1 MFMSTAGFPFLRCM
15 FVDFSS
21 SRRTYM
27 KRITEWGFNKKIRR
41 AEKDAMLRIERRRS
55 AMGKRTNFRVRGQE
69 VSISKLRRAAATVDV
84 DEDDEAGV
92 EDLPNRIETPSCI
105 SYETPAAS
113 TIEEAQPL
121 GEISAVHT
129 PSWTNAPGE
138 QVWRTRSA
146 SRSEHTTAVD
156 RVPTSR
162 NWAQTLFL
170 PFSYER
176 DVIATTMY
184 DTTAEYDHMFSSSDS
199 DSESDATEAGE
210 LMPPPPRPLAPK
222 PFKLRRFLTS
232 TMPSL
237 NYEVRRTTNALKL
250 GSTTPQ
256 NLIAGTPGGN
266 KASESQP
273 QGQVTTPGET
283 TRTSEEVLDHHLT
296 LFQTSVSFDMDDRER
311 NQHFSDVLGILKSQ
325 YDREAAS
332 QSHMNEL
339 FDGGAIATEEQAF
352 DKVEALLA
360 QRHRLHGYEDQRT
373 LDACLAGVIF
383 LLDATRLDA
392 EQQTWVQATVR
403 TRLDRVRS
411 LMNRILSAHLHEE
424 TTVELLGDQEGREV
438 EVARADEDAR
448 RKASRMMSD
457 IVQQAKKSNAV
468 LHVLEL
474 LPRYHRQWAGW
485 HLQENLFEMQGR
497 GQRMLFTM

>member
-1 MFMSTAGFPFLRCM
+1 
-15 FVDFSS
+15 
-21 SRRTYM
+21 M

-55 AMGKRTNFRVRGQE
+55 AIGKRTNFRVRGQE
-69 VSISKLRRAAATVDV
+69 VSISKLRRAAAAAEVD
-84 DEDDEAGV
+84 DDDEAGV
-92 EDLPNRIETPSCI
+92 EDLPAREETPSCI
-105 SYETPAAS
+105 SYNTPAAS
-113 TIEEAQPL
+113 IVEEIQRT
-121 GEISAVHT
+121 GEMSAVHT
-129 PSWTNAPGE
+129 PSWTNVPGE
-138 QVWRTRSA
+138 QMWRTRSE
-146 SRSEHTTAVD
+146 SRPANQHSSAV
-156 RVPTSR
+156 SR
-162 NWAQTLFL
+162 TPSARPNWAQTLFL
-170 PFSYER
+170 PFAYER
-176 DVIATTMY
+176 DVVTTTFY
-184 DTTAEYDHMFSSSDS
+184 DTTAEYDEMFTSS
-199 DSESDATEAGE
+199 DSESESDEEEGAGE

-237 NYEVRRTTNALKL
+237 NYEVRRTTNELRL
-250 GSTTPQ
+250 GSSTPQ
-256 NLIAGTPGGN
+256 SLIAGTPGSDDS
-266 KASESQP
+266 ASRRQSND
-273 QGQVTTPGET
+273 QVGSVSEP
-283 TRTSEEVLDHHLT
+283 TRSAEEVLDHHVT
-296 LFQTSVSFDMDDRER
+296 LFQTSISFDMDDRER
-311 NQHFSDVLGILKSQ
+311 NQHFSDILGILKSQ

-339 FDGGAIATEEQAF
+339 FDGGALATEEQAF
-352 DKVEALLA
+352 DKVEALLD

-411 LMNRILSAHLHEE
+411 LMSRILSAHLHEE
-424 TTVELLGDQEGREV
+424 TTMELLGDEEGRDV
-438 EVARADEDAR
+438 EAAKADEEGR

-457 IVQQAKKSNAV
+457 IVQHARKSKAV

-485 HLQENLFEMQGR
+485 HIQENLVEVQGR